1 VAELTTPADT
11 TASSCCS
18 PERQVTCCEPS
29 EKEEC
34 CGHEDGCGCAAGVGL
49 GDDVPIARSTFV
61 RQPLARVA
69 SRYDRMARWYRFAGP
84 LILLAPGFRRKAVGR
99 LGLQR
104 GDTVLEVGCGT
115 GRNLA
120 LLCDAVGDHG
130 RVIGV
135 DASAGMLA
143 QARQLATRQGWKNVS
158 LIYQDA
164 AELALENQV
173 DAVFFSLS
181 YSVLPDRARVLQ
193 KAWQALRPGG
203 RLVIMDAGLPAS
215 PLGRALGPFG
225 EAIATVF
232 PGDPYSQP
240 WEDLK
245 AISDTVTTER
255 FQLGIYF
262 ICRVV
267 KPQEQSGA

>member
-18 PERQVTCCEPS
+18 PERQVACCEPS

-84 LILLAPGFRRKAVGR
+84 LILLAPGFRRKAVKR
-99 LGLQR
+99 LGLKP

-120 LLCDAVGDHG
+120 LLWDAVGDHG
-130 RVIGV
+130 QMIGV
-135 DASAGMLA
+135 DASGGMLA
-143 QARQLATRQGWKNVS
+143 QARRLVARQDWKNVN
-158 LIYQDA
+158 LIQQDA
-164 AELALENQV
+164 AELTLEDRV

-181 YSVLPDRARVLQ
+181 YSVLPDRATVLQ
-193 KAWQALRPGG
+193 KAWQALRPHG
-203 RLVIMDAGLPAS
+203 RLVIMDAGLLAS
-215 PLGRALGPFG
+215 PLGRVLGPIG
-225 EAIATVF
+225 EKIATIF

-245 AISDTVTTER
+245 EISDTVDTER

-262 ICRVV
+262 ICKVV
-267 KPQEQSGA
+267 KP